1 MKNKWVRNMPKIGMP
16 DIRKPQLVKA
26 TMAVIE
32 RVGLHS
38 ASISLISKEANVS
51 TGIINHYFGGKHG
64 LLEETMRAILRD
76 LSNTV
81 KTKLNAL
88 SQDAHHQRIN
98 AIIDANVEGF
108 QAENKVTKTWLAFW
122 SYSMH
127 DAQLKR
133 LQRVN
138 EQRLLS
144 HLKIELK
151 ALLPQEQAI
160 LVAHGI
166 ASLID
171 GIWLRGTLNP
181 EGIDAYKAR
190 EIINDYLDKQ
200 LTFYAQSPLKNPQ

>member
-1 MKNKWVRNMPKIGMP
+1 MPKVGMP
-16 DIRKPQLVKA
+16 DIRKPQLVQA
-26 TMAVIE
+26 TMTVID

-38 ASISLISKEANVS
+38 ASIALISKEAGVS

-64 LLEETMRAILRD
+64 LLEETMREILRQ
-76 LSNTV
+76 LSVTI
-81 KTKLNAL
+81 TNAL
-88 SQDAHHQRIN
+88 KELPVNAHQKRIN
-98 AIIDANVEGF
+98 AIINGNFEGY
-108 QAENKVTKTWLAFW
+108 QAENKVAKTWLAFW

-138 EQRLLS
+138 EKRLIS
-144 HLKIELK
+144 HLLIELK
-151 ALLPQEQAI
+151 ALLEPGQAE

-181 EGIDAYKAR
+181 EGIDANKAR
-190 EIINDYLDKQ
+190 AIINDYLDKQ
-200 LTFYAQSPLKNPQ
+200 LTFYALNVD

>member
-1 MKNKWVRNMPKIGMP
+1 MPKVGMP

-26 TMAVIE
+26 TMAVID
-32 RVGLHS
+32 RVGLHG
-38 ASISLISKEANVS
+38 ASISLISKEAGVS

-64 LLEETMRAILRD
+64 LLEETMREILRQ
-76 LSNTV
+76 LSTSI
-81 KTKLNAL
+81 TSQLKLL
-88 SQDAHHQRIN
+88 PVDAHHQRIN
-98 AIIDANVEGF
+98 AIIKGNFEGY
-108 QAENKVTKTWLAFW
+108 QVKNEVAKTWLAFW

-127 DAQLKR
+127 DVQLKR

-138 EQRLLS
+138 EKRLLS

-151 ALLPQEQAI
+151 ALFPIEQAD
-160 LVAHGI
+160 LVAHGV

-181 EGIDAYKAR
+181 DGIDGEKAT

-200 LTFYAQSPLKNPQ
+200 LTFYSQQSMNS